1 LQGIIGT
8 AVVIA
13 AEELKPSQLT
23 PKLEQLIETT
33 RQQQAQ
39 QQAEAAQ
46 KSAITDSLA
55 VVY

>member
-39 QQAEAAQ
+39 QQAEAA
-46 KSAITDSLA
+46 
-55 VVY
+55 